1 VSNEPGLD
9 NCGCVVLVAGE
20 FGDRL
25 PGTLVVDE
33 GFAGGGGSDE
43 CRDGGVV
50 QRARQTEAGLVQ
62 ARHRVVGNLSR
73 ASDYPEPHGGLNCRC
88 ECLVGIIRGS
98 REKPKAYRAGG
109 TVLASRRTAGQYGRE
124 HAP

>member
-1 VSNEPGLD
+1 
-9 NCGCVVLVAGE
+9 VLVAGE

-62 ARHRVVGNLSR
+62 PSDGIVGDLSR
-73 ASDYPEPHGGLNCRC
+73 APDYAEQPAPPAAR
-88 ECLVGIIRGS
+88 
-98 REKPKAYRAGG
+98 K
-109 TVLASRRTAGQYGRE
+109 RRHTRRR
-124 HAP
+124 